1 MQRGP
6 TRGLELATLVSGLLF
21 CGITAAHALREL
33 RLESLL
39 PGDPEG
45 YMRAAE
51 RGDAFVSSAL
61 LLPGFVVLVLCLFDT
76 ARSASLR
83 GRRPLLRAAS
93 ILCILGLAWLSGVY
107 LDAGSLDPAQGGEA
121 LLAQHRARA
130 PAYYALYALVL
141 AMAGCLLAAHRAPGQ
156 GPPQVDAEGRYPSPW
171 VPPLF
176 GATPALPE
184 RQWRVLGLMVAA
196 GLFNAYDHQIFSLAL
211 KQIQEGLGIDEA
223 RLGYLGS
230 IVRLGVIPGVLL
242 VLLSDVL
249 GRRRLLLWTIA
260 GYTITTGLTAFA
272 PSEQT
277 FVACQFLSR
286 TFGAAETTLAAVVV
300 TEEID
305 ADQRGWALGVLAGLA
320 FLGVALAWVLF
331 ASVEVLPMGW
341 RGLYLV
347 GLGPL
352 VLLAW
357 LRRRLPETRRF
368 ERQRARAPRAGV
380 LRSVVRPLADL
391 VRMYPGRFTA
401 VAAVSFLMSFSG
413 QSAGFFFP
421 KYMQDTHG
429 IAPSRLTLIAA
440 GIGIAGMCAMPLL
453 GRLGDRV
460 GRKPVALLFIA
471 LNPLTVMGV
480 FLGSGIVWL
489 AVFFLLMFLTDIGSD
504 HNLRVFAK
512 ELFPTSH
519 RATAGAAA
527 AVLGQLGGSLGLA
540 AESVLFGVLGS
551 HGQAVSVLAVVGF
564 LVPVLVYGAY
574 PETRRRVLEEIA
586 PERDP
591 P

>member
-1 MQRGP
+1 LQRAP
-6 TRGLELATLVSGLLF
+6 NRGLELATLVSGLLF
-21 CGITAAHALREL
+21 CGVTAVHAFQQL
-33 RLESLL
+33 RLDVLL
-39 PGDPEG
+39 PDDPLA
-45 YMRAAE
+45 YQQAAA
-51 RGDAFVSSAL
+51 RGDAFVSSVL
-61 LLPGFVVLVLCLFDT
+61 LLLGFVVLVLCLFDA

-83 GRRPLLRAAS
+83 GRRPALRAAS
-93 ILCILGLAWLSGVY
+93 ILCVVGLAWLSAAY
-107 LDAGSLDPAQGGEA
+107 LDAGPIDPTLGGEA
-121 LLAQHRARA
+121 LLAQHRAQA
-130 PAYYALYALVL
+130 PAYVALYALVL
-141 AMAGCLLAAHRAPGQ
+141 TLAACLAAAQRAPGPE
-156 GPPQVDAEGRYPSPW
+156 PPEVDAEGRYPSPW

-176 GATPALPE
+176 GKTPRLPE

-211 KQIQEGLGIDEA
+211 KQIQEGLGIDDA

-230 IVRLGVIPGVLL
+230 VVRLGVIPGVLL
-242 VLLSDVL
+242 VLLGDVL
-249 GRRRLLLWTIA
+249 GRRRLLLGTIA
-260 GYTITTGLTAFA
+260 GYTLSTGLTAFA
-272 PSEQT
+272 PDEQT

-305 ADQRGWALGVLAGLA
+305 AEHRGWALGVLAGLA

-331 ASVEVLPMGW
+331 ASVEVFPLGW

-352 VLLAW
+352 LLLAW
-357 LRRRLPETRRF
+357 LRRRLPETQRF
-368 ERQRARAPRAGV
+368 ERQRERAPRRGV
-380 LRSVVRPLADL
+380 LASVVRPLANL
-391 VRMYPGRFTA
+391 VRMYPRRFAA
-401 VAAVSFLMSFSG
+401 VAAVGFLMSFSG

-421 KYMQDTHG
+421 KYMQDSHG
-429 IAPSRLTLIAA
+429 IAPGRLTLLAA
-440 GIGIAGMCAMPLL
+440 GVGIAGMCAMPLL

-471 LNPLTVMGV
+471 LNPLAVMGV
-480 FLGSGIVWL
+480 FLGSGIAWL

-527 AVLGQLGGSLGLA
+527 ALLGQLGGSLGLA

-551 HGQAVSVLAVVGF
+551 HGQAVSVLAAVGF
-564 LVPVLVYGAY
+564 VVPLLVYRAY
-574 PETRRRVLEEIA
+574 PETRRRVLEDIA
-586 PERDP
+586 PERDRL
-591 P
+591 